1 MPKQPLKCNMVEE
14 VDSSTIPSYIERL
27 TSLFAGRRQQIE
39 KDISIALTSAI
50 EILDKCLT
58 IANEKPGNLYP
69 YSLLSEEEERRLR
82 ASVKGFCPNPF
93 VCYLAIRPEAL
104 FIAKEKISFDGGNK
118 YYHMDWI
125 CRTMCDNS
133 KIINIEE
140 TAKLDF
146 SQEILYIAQEGVEII
161 EKIQESLPSDSFY
174 IVSL

>member
-1 MPKQPLKCNMVEE
+1 MVEE
-14 VDSSTIPSYIERL
+14 VDSSTIPSYYERL

-39 KDISIALTSAI
+39 KDISIALANAI
-50 EILDKCLT
+50 EIIDKCLAL
-58 IANEKPGNLYP
+58 ANEKPNNLYHS
-69 YSLLSEEEERRLR
+69 SLLSEEEERRLR

-93 VCYLAIRPEAL
+93 ICHLAIRPEAL

-118 YYHMDWI
+118 YYHMDWS

-133 KIINIEE
+133 KIINIE
-140 TAKLDF
+140 TAKAKRLDF